1 MGLYASFYS
10 SLSGLNANANA
21 LSVIG
26 NDLSN
31 LNTIGYKGSAASFQ
45 DLFAASVGATSSQGN
60 GNPIQIGLGTKL
72 AAISQNFGQGS
83 FQGTSNVTD
92 MAIQGQGF
100 FALQTKDGGAGYSRA
115 GNFTI
120 SKSGALVDPNGNQVK
135 GWARKG
141 VTLSANGPSSPLELD
156 MGTTSPPAATTALT
170 TVTNLNAAATTGT
183 VYSTPVQI
191 YDSLGATHSLLFTY
205 TKAATPGTWTTSVA
219 TDGGA
224 TVSGFPSTVQFDSKG
239 MLVSPTANPVLTLSN
254 WPNGA
259 TNPPITW
266 NITNAGVSNLT
277 GFSSASATAGST
289 QDGYGSGIVRS
300 MTVDQNG
307 VITGSFTNGQTIPM
321 AQVAIANFANIAG
334 LAKQGENMWGETLAS
349 GAASIGSANMAG
361 RGSVLGANL
370 ELSNV
375 DVAEE
380 FTRLIIN
387 QRGYQANSRVVTTA
401 DSLLQ
406 ETLNLI
412 R

>member
-1 MGLYASFYS
+1 MGLYNSFYS

-31 LNTIGYKGSAASFQ
+31 LNTIGYKGAASSFQ
-45 DLFAASVGATSSQGN
+45 DLYAAAVGATTTQGN
-60 GNPIQIGLGTKL
+60 GNPVQVGLGTQL
-72 AAISQNFGQGS
+72 AAITTNFGQGS
-83 FQGTSNVTD
+83 FQSTSNVTD

-100 FALQTKDGGAGYSRA
+100 FALQTKDGGAGFSRA
-115 GNFTI
+115 GNFTVN
-120 SKSGALVDPNGNQVK
+120 KNGALVDPNGNQVK

-141 VTLSANGPSSPLELD
+141 NAISSNGPSSPLQLD
-156 MGTTSPPAATTALT
+156 MGTTSPPAPTTSFSG
-170 TVTNLNAAATTGT
+170 VTNLNANAAAGT
-183 VYSTPVQI
+183 VYSTPLQI

-205 TKAATPGTWTTSVA
+205 TKGATPGNWACNVS

-224 TVSGFPSTVQFDSKG
+224 TVSGFPTTIQFDGKG
-239 MLVSPTANPVLTLSN
+239 MLTAPTTNPVLTISG

-259 TNPPITW
+259 TSPPTTW
-266 NITNAGVSNLT
+266 NIMNAGVSNLT
-277 GFSSASATAGST
+277 GFSAASSTAST
-289 QDGYGSGIVRS
+289 SQDGYGSGIVRS
-300 MTVDQNG
+300 MVVDQNG
-307 VITGSFTNGQTIPM
+307 VITGSFTNGQTMPM
-321 AQVAIANFANIAG
+321 AQVAIATFANIAG

-349 GAASIGSANMAG
+349 GAASIGEANKAG

>member
-1 MGLYASFYS
+1 MGLYNSFYS

-31 LNTIGYKGSAASFQ
+31 LNTIGYKGSASSFQ
-45 DLFAASVGATSSQGN
+45 DLFAASMGAMSTQGN
-60 GNPIQIGLGTKL
+60 GNPVQVGLGTQL
-72 AAISQNFGQGS
+72 AAITTNFGQGS
-83 FQGTSNVTD
+83 FQSTSNVTD

-100 FALQTKDGGAGYSRA
+100 FALQTKDGGAGFSRA

-120 SKSGALVDPNGNQVK
+120 NKSGALVDPNGNQVK

-141 VTLSANGPSSPLELD
+141 NTISSNGPSSPLQLD
-156 MGTTSPPAATTALT
+156 MGTTSPPAPTTSFSA
-170 TVTNLNAAATTGT
+170 VTNLNANATPGT
-183 VYSTPVQI
+183 VYSTPLQI

-205 TKAATPGTWTTSVA
+205 TKGTTPGTWGCTVA

-224 TVSGFPSTVQFDSKG
+224 TVSGFPTTIQFDGKG
-239 MLVSPTANPVLTLSN
+239 MLTAPAANPVLTISG

-259 TNPPITW
+259 TSPPTTW
-266 NITNAGVSNLT
+266 NIMNAGVSNLT
-277 GFSSASATAGST
+277 GFSSASSTAST
-289 QDGYGSGIVRS
+289 SQDGYGSGIVRS
-300 MTVDQNG
+300 MVVDQNG
-307 VITGSFTNGQTIPM
+307 VITGSFTNGQTMPM

-349 GAASIGSANMAG
+349 GAASIGAANMAG

>member
-1 MGLYASFYS
+1 
-10 SLSGLNANANA
+10 
-21 LSVIG
+21 
-26 NDLSN
+26 
-31 LNTIGYKGSAASFQ
+31 
-45 DLFAASVGATSSQGN
+45 
-60 GNPIQIGLGTKL
+60 
-72 AAISQNFGQGS
+72 
-83 FQGTSNVTD
+83 
-92 MAIQGQGF
+92 
-100 FALQTKDGGAGYSRA
+100 
-115 GNFTI
+115 
-120 SKSGALVDPNGNQVK
+120 
-135 GWARKG
+135 
-141 VTLSANGPSSPLELD
+141 
-156 MGTTSPPAATTALT
+156 MGTTSPPAPTTSFS
-170 TVTNLNAAATTGT
+170 TVTNLNANATPGT
-183 VYSTPVQI
+183 VYSTPLQI

-205 TKAATPGTWTTSVA
+205 TKGATPGSWGCSVS

-224 TVSGFPSTVQFDSKG
+224 TVTGFPTSLQFDGKG
-239 MLVSPTANPVLTLSN
+239 MLTAPTTNPVLSISG

-259 TNPPITW
+259 TSPPTTW
-266 NITNAGVSNLT
+266 NITSGGASNLT
-277 GFSSASATAGST
+277 GFSAASSTAATS

-300 MTVDQNG
+300 MVVDQNG
-307 VITGSFTNGQTIPM
+307 VITGSFTNGQTMPM

-349 GAASIGSANMAG
+349 GSASIGAANMAG